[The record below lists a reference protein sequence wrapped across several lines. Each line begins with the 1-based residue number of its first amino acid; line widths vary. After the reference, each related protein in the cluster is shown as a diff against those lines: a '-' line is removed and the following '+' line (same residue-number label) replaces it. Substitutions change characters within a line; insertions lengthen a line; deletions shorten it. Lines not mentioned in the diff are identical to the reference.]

1 MPQTISPPDE
11 IEVKPLPDAVRVA
24 LDGVGVNGD
33 AVLQLQ
39 TDVGA
44 DGQYGERFLVATPQ
58 KLVVVANNGSAHIE
72 REVPMS
78 AVGRIETK
86 GLSGTTSLQARLN
99 TGDGEKVVELMRG
112 SSSRAREITIA
123 AEKIEQLRDQGALQA
138 ARDKDKSTRCPKC
151 NTPLAEGS
159 NVCPKCV
166 NRFGTIKRLYTY
178 LLPYK
183 FQAATSISLNIFT
196 VALTLVVPILTRELI
211 NKIFPT
217 AYQKTAAAQALAA
230 QEAGTAFRT
239 LYLFI
244 ALILA
249 SAAFTAV
256 AGVVRGRMAAFLGA
270 AVLHDIRAQLYSHL
284 QRLSVSYYDKREIG
298 AVMSRV
304 QNDVGVIQNFLL
316 DTAEATIIAVLTIT
330 GVVGVMV
337 YFSPMLALL
346 VLIPIPFV
354 MVGTFRYW
362 RGLMQ
367 LWRRV
372 WHQNSTL
379 GARLADALGGVRVV
393 RAFGAEER
401 EVGRFVDRSGL
412 LRDATMNVENRAAN
426 FYPVS
431 GFVMG
436 LGVPIIFAYGGSQVL
451 LGNLDFGTLFLFT
464 TLMGMIANPVSQ
476 LTRQVSSITRSTTAA
491 ERVFEVLDTN
501 PEIQQAGKAIAMP
514 QMKGDVDFDDVSFGY
529 ERQRPVLRDV
539 NLHIEA
545 GEMIG
550 LVGHSGA
557 GKSTLINLL
566 LRFYDVTGGALKID
580 GVDIRDIQMDDLRRQ
595 VGVVLQESYLF
606 QGTVYENI
614 SYGNPD
620 ATPMMV
626 MAAARA
632 AHAHHFIVGFP
643 DGYDTLVGERG
654 TRLSGGERQ
663 RIAIARAILHD
674 PKILILDEA
683 TASVDTETE
692 VAIQGALQNLTK
704 GRTTFAIAHRLS
716 TLKNADR
723 LVVIENGKVA
733 EVGTHDELMKRRGA
747 FFRLVQAQQQ
757 MNQIVTVGG

>member
-1 MPQTISPPDE
+1 MPDTLSPPPE
-11 IEVKPLPDAVRVA
+11 IEIKPLPAAVQSA
-24 LDGVGVNGD
+24 LASVGVNGD

-39 TDVGA
+39 TDIDA
-44 DGQYGERFLVATPQ
+44 NGQYGERFLVATPQ
-58 KLVVVANNGSAHIE
+58 KLVVVANNGSAKIE
-72 REVPMS
+72 REVPFS
-78 AVGRIETK
+78 ELGRVESK
-86 GLSGTTSLQARLN
+86 GLSGTTSLQARLK
-99 TGDGEKVVELMRG
+99 TDAGEKVVELVRASG
-112 SSSRAREITIA
+112 SRAREMTIA
-123 AEKIEQLRDQGALQA
+123 VEKLEQLRDNGALEA
-138 ARDKDKSTRCPKC
+138 ERAKEPPSRCPKC
-151 NTPLAEGS
+151 GTHLPWNST
-159 NVCPKCV
+159 VCPKCN
-166 NRFGTIKRLYTY
+166 NRLATIKRLYGY
-178 LLPYK
+178 LMPYK
-183 FQAATSISLNIFT
+183 FQALTSISLNILT
-196 VALTLVVPILTRELI
+196 VALTFVGPILTRSLI
-211 NKIFPT
+211 NKIFPP
-217 AYQKTAAAQALAA
+217 AVQKGAQQAIDARD
-230 QEAGTAFRT
+230 AGTAFHT

-244 ALILA
+244 AVILA
-249 SAAFTAV
+249 AAAITAV
-256 AGVVRGRMAAFLGA
+256 AGVVRGRMASFLGA

-304 QNDVGVIQNFLL
+304 QNDVSVIQNFLL
-316 DTAEATIIAVLTIT
+316 DTAEATIIAVLTII

-362 RGLMQ
+362 KGLMQ

-393 RAFGAEER
+393 RAFGAEDR
-401 EVGRFVDRSGL
+401 EVNRFVDRSGL

-436 LGVPIIFAYGGSQVL
+436 LGVPIIFAYGGAQVL
-451 LGNLDFGTLFLFT
+451 NGNLDFGTLFLFI

-501 PEIQQAGKAIAMP
+501 PEIQQATEAVAMP
-514 QMKGDVDFDDVSFGY
+514 HMKGDVEFDNVSFGY

-539 NLHIEA
+539 DLKIEA

-566 LRFYDVTGGALKID
+566 LRFYDVTEGSLKID
-580 GVDIRDIQMDDLRRQ
+580 GVDIRDIKMEDLRRQ

-606 QGTVYENI
+606 HGTVYENI
-614 SYGNPD
+614 AYGNPD
-620 ATPMMV
+620 ATPLMV
-626 MAAARA
+626 MEAARA
-632 AHAHHFIVGFP
+632 AHAHHFITGFP
-643 DGYDTLVGERG
+643 DGYDTLCGERG

-663 RIAIARAILHD
+663 RIAIARAILHN
-674 PKILILDEA
+674 PRILILDEA

-723 LVVIENGKVA
+723 LVVIENGRVA

>member
-1 MPQTISPPDE
+1 MPETISPPDE
-11 IEVKPLPDAVRVA
+11 TEVLPLPEAVQTA
-24 LDGVGVNGD
+24 LHGVGINGN

-39 TDVGA
+39 TDVDA
-44 DGQYGERFLVATPQ
+44 NGQYGERFLVATPQ
-58 KLVVVANNGSAHIE
+58 KLVVVANNGTAKIE
-72 REVPMS
+72 REVPLS
-78 AVGRIETK
+78 DIGRIESK
-86 GLSGTTSLQARLN
+86 GLSGTTSLQARLK
-99 TGDGEKVVELMRG
+99 TAQGEKVIELVRG
-112 SSSRAREITIA
+112 SSSRAREMTIA
-123 AEKIEQLRDQGALQA
+123 AEKLTQLRDNGEVSERL
-138 ARDKDKSTRCPKC
+138 DKEKSTRCPKC
-151 NTPLAEGS
+151 GAPLPWDT
-159 NVCPKCV
+159 NVCPRCV
-166 NRFGTIKRLYTY
+166 NRLATIKRLYTY
-178 LLPYK
+178 LTPYR
-183 FQAATSISLNIFT
+183 FQAITSISLNLFT
-196 VALTLVVPILTRELI
+196 VALGFVGPILTKRLI
-211 NKIFPT
+211 DGVFPPGF
-217 AYQKTAAAQALAA
+217 QKGAQQAMAA
-230 QEAGTAFRT
+230 QEAGTAMHT

-244 ALILA
+244 ALILL
-249 SAAFTAV
+249 SAGLAAV
-256 AGVVRGRMAAFLGA
+256 AGVVRGRMASFLGA
-270 AVLHDIRAQLYSHL
+270 AVLHDLRAQLYSHL

-304 QNDVGVIQNFLL
+304 QNDVSVIQNFLL
-316 DTAEATIIAVLTIT
+316 DTAEATIIAVLTIL

-337 YFSPMLALL
+337 YYSPTLAIL

-354 MVGTFRYW
+354 IVGTFRYW
-362 RGLMQ
+362 QGLMQ

-401 EVGRFVDRSGL
+401 EVGRFVERSGL

-426 FYPVS
+426 FYPVM

-436 LGVPIIFAYGGSQVL
+436 LGLPIIFAYGGSQVL
-451 LGNLDFGTLFLFT
+451 AGKLEFGTLILFT
-464 TLMGMIANPVSQ
+464 MLMTMIAGPVSQ

-491 ERVFEVLDTN
+491 ERVFEVLDTT
-501 PEIQQAGKAIAMP
+501 PEIQQSKKSVPMP
-514 QMKGDVDFDDVSFGY
+514 KMRGDVQFDNVSFGY

-539 NLHIEA
+539 NLDIKA

-566 LRFYDVTGGALKID
+566 LRFYDVTEGSLKID
-580 GVDIRDIQMDDLRRQ
+580 GVDIREIQMDDLRRQ

-606 QGTVYENI
+606 HGTIYENI

-620 ATPMMV
+620 ATPAMV

-632 AHAHHFIVGFP
+632 AHAHHFIVEKP
-643 DGYDTLVGERG
+643 DGYDTMVGERG

-663 RIAIARAILHD
+663 RVAIARAILHD

-723 LVVIENGKVA
+723 LVVIENGRVA
-733 EVGTHDELMKRRGA
+733 EVGTHDELLKRRGA
-747 FFRLVQAQQQ
+747 FYRLVQAQQQ

>member
-1 MPQTISPPDE
+1 MPA
-11 IEVKPLPDAVRVA
+11 AVQSA
-24 LDGVGVNGD
+24 LDSVGVNGD
-33 AVLQLQ
+33 AVFQLQ
-39 TDVGA
+39 TDIDANGKF
-44 DGQYGERFLVATPQ
+44 GERFLVATPQ
-58 KLVVVANNGSAHIE
+58 KLVVVANNGSAKIE
-72 REVPMS
+72 REVPLS
-78 AVGRIETK
+78 EIGGIESK
-86 GLSGTTSLQARLN
+86 GLSGTTSLQARLK
-99 TGDGEKVVELMRG
+99 TQQGEKVVELVRS
-112 SSSRAREITIA
+112 SSSRAREMTIA
-123 AEKIEQLRDQGALQA
+123 VEKIEQLRDNGELDKE
-138 ARDKDKSTRCPKC
+138 RDKEAATRCDKC
-151 NTPLAEGS
+151 GRPLPWDS
-159 NVCPKCV
+159 HVCASCV
-166 NRFGTIKRLYTY
+166 NRFATIKRLYTY

-183 FQAATSISLNIFT
+183 FQAITSITLNLFT
-196 VALTLVVPILTRELI
+196 VALGFVGPILTKRLI
-211 NKIFPT
+211 DKVFPPGFQAGAET
-217 AYQKTAAAQALAA
+217 AKAA
-230 QEAGTAFRT
+230 QETGTAMHT

-244 ALILA
+244 ALILG
-249 SAAFTAV
+249 SALLAAV

-304 QNDVGVIQNFLL
+304 QNDVSVIQNFLL
-316 DTAEATIIAVLTIT
+316 DTAEATIIAVLTIV
-330 GVVGVMV
+330 GVVGVMF

-354 MVGTFRYW
+354 IFGTFRYW
-362 RGLMQ
+362 QGLMQ

-401 EVGRFVDRSGL
+401 EVGRFVNRSGL

-426 FYPVS
+426 FYPLM

-451 LGNLDFGTLFLFT
+451 AGKLEFGTLILFT
-464 TLMGMIANPVSQ
+464 MLMTMIANPVSQ

-501 PEIQQAGKAIAMP
+501 PDIQQAAKAIAMP
-514 QMKGDVDFDDVSFGY
+514 EMKGDVEFDNVSFGY
-529 ERQRPVLRDV
+529 ERQRPVLRNV
-539 NLHIEA
+539 NLKIEA

-566 LRFYDVTGGALKID
+566 LRFYDVTEGALKID
-580 GVDIRDIQMDDLRRQ
+580 GVDVRDIKMDDLRRQ

-606 QGTVYENI
+606 HGTIYENI
-614 SYGNPD
+614 SYGNPA
-620 ATPMMV
+620 ATPAMI

-632 AHAHHFIVGFP
+632 AHAHHFIIGFP

-733 EVGTHDELMKRRGA
+733 EVGTHDELLQKRGA

>member
-1 MPQTISPPDE
+1 MPETISPPDE
-11 IEVKPLPDAVRVA
+11 IEVKPLPDAVLAA

-44 DGQYGERFLVATPQ
+44 DGQYGERFLVATPH
-58 KLVVVANNGSAHIE
+58 KLVVVANNGSAKIE
-72 REVPMS
+72 REVPLCEI
-78 AVGRIETK
+78 GRIESK
-86 GLSGTTSLQARLN
+86 GLSGTTSLQARIK
-99 TGDGEKVVELMRG
+99 TQGGEKVVELMRG
-112 SSSRAREITIA
+112 SSSRAREMTIA
-123 AEKIEQLRDQGALQA
+123 AEKIEQLRDNGALGGERA
-138 ARDKDKSTRCPKC
+138 KDEITRCPKC
-151 NTPLAEGS
+151 NRPLPEGS
-159 NVCPKCV
+159 NVCAACV

-183 FQAATSISLNIFT
+183 FQAATSISLNLFT
-196 VALTLVVPILTRELI
+196 VALGFVGPILISQLI
-211 NKIFPT
+211 DNVFPPGF
-217 AYQKTAAAQALAA
+217 QQGAAKAMAA
-230 QEAGTAFRT
+230 QEAGTAMHT

-244 ALILA
+244 ALILG
-249 SAAFTAV
+249 SAALAAV
-256 AGVVRGRMAAFLGA
+256 AGVIRGRMAAFLGA
-270 AVLHDIRAQLYSHL
+270 SVLHDLRAQLYSHL

-304 QNDVGVIQNFLL
+304 QNDVSVIQNFLL
-316 DTAEATIIAVLTIT
+316 DTAEATIIAVLTII

-337 YFSPMLALL
+337 YFSPTLAIL

-354 MVGTFRYW
+354 IFGTFRYW
-362 RGLMQ
+362 QGLMQ

-426 FYPVS
+426 FYPVM

-436 LGVPIIFAYGGSQVL
+436 VGLPIIFAYGGSQVL
-451 LGNLDFGTLFLFT
+451 AGNLKFGTLILFT
-464 TLMGMIANPVSQ
+464 MLMAKIAEPVGQ

-501 PEIQQAGKAIAMP
+501 PEIQQAKKAVAMP
-514 QMKGDVDFDDVSFGY
+514 QMKGDVEFDSVSFGY

-566 LRFYDVTGGALKID
+566 LRFYDVTEGALKID
-580 GVDIRDIQMDDLRRQ
+580 GVDIRDIKIDDLRRQ

-620 ATPMMV
+620 ATPQMV
-626 MAAARA
+626 VAAARA
-632 AHAHHFIVGFP
+632 AHAHHFIVGFA

-692 VAIQGALQNLTK
+692 AAIQGALQNLTK

-733 EVGTHDELMKRRGA
+733 EVGTHDELMQKRGA
-747 FFRLVQAQQQ
+747 FFRLVQAQQR

>member
-1 MPQTISPPDE
+1 MPETISPPDE
-11 IEVKPLPDAVRVA
+11 TEVLPLPEAVQSA
-24 LDGVGVNGD
+24 LNSVGVNGD
-33 AVLQLQ
+33 AVFQLQ
-39 TDVGA
+39 TDIAA
-44 DGQYGERFLVATPQ
+44 DGKYGERFLVATPQ
-58 KLVVVANNGSAHIE
+58 KLVVVANNGSAKVE
-72 REVPMS
+72 REVPIS
-78 AVGRIETK
+78 DIGSVESK
-86 GLSGTTSLQARLN
+86 GLSGTTSLQARVKTQN
-99 TGDGEKVVELMRG
+99 GDKVVELVRG
-112 SSSRAREITIA
+112 SSSRAREMTIA
-123 AEKIEQLRDQGALQA
+123 AEKIEQLRDNGALA
-138 ARDKDKSTRCPKC
+138 TDRDKEAATRCPKC
-151 NTPLAEGS
+151 GRPLAKDS
-159 NVCPKCV
+159 HVCAACTD
-166 NRFGTIKRLYTY
+166 RLGTIKRLYTY
-178 LLPYK
+178 LRPYK
-183 FQAATSISLNIFT
+183 FQAIVSIVLNLFT
-196 VALTLVVPILTRELI
+196 VALGFVGPILTKRLI
-211 NKIFPT
+211 DGVFPPGF
-217 AYQKTAAAQALAA
+217 QKGAQQAMDAQA
-230 QEAGTAFRT
+230 AGTAMNT

-244 ALILA
+244 ALILG
-249 SAAFTAV
+249 SAALAAV
-256 AGVVRGRMAAFLGA
+256 AGVVRGRMASFLGA

-304 QNDVGVIQNFLL
+304 QNDVSVIQNFLL
-316 DTAEATIIAVLTIT
+316 DTAEATIIAVLTIL
-330 GVVGVMV
+330 GVVGVMF
-337 YFSPMLALL
+337 YYSPTLAIL

-354 MVGTFRYW
+354 IFGTFRYW
-362 RGLMQ
+362 QGLMA

-401 EVGRFVDRSGL
+401 EVGRFVGRSGL

-426 FYPVS
+426 FYPVM

-436 LGVPIIFAYGGSQVL
+436 LGLPIIFAYGGSQVL
-451 LGNLDFGTLFLFT
+451 AGKLEFGTLILFT
-464 TLMGMIANPVSQ
+464 MLMAMIANPVSQ

-501 PEIQQAGKAIAMP
+501 PEIQQASKAIAMP
-514 QMKGDVDFDDVSFGY
+514 QMKGDVEFDNVSFGY

-539 NLHIEA
+539 NLQVQA

-566 LRFYDVTGGALKID
+566 LRFYDVTEGALKID
-580 GVDIRDIQMDDLRRQ
+580 GVDIRNIKMDDLRRQ

-606 QGTVYENI
+606 HGTVYENI
-614 SYGNPD
+614 AYGNPD

-692 VAIQGALQNLTK
+692 AAIQGALGNLTK

-723 LVVIENGKVA
+723 LVVIENGRVA
-733 EVGTHDELMKRRGA
+733 EVGTHDELLQKRGA
-747 FFRLVQAQQQ
+747 FYRLVQAQQQ